1 MFLKQPVPNVI
12 LAEKR
17 GEKNQKYSNNKR
29 SFSRRALVIK
39 EQANKQKKI
48 KHSDHAFII
57 IIIVIIIVVV
67 VSTTTTIMIIVS
79 DIVTYSV

>member
-12 LAEKR
+12 LAEER

-57 IIIVIIIVVV
+57 IIIIIIVV

-79 DIVTYSV
+79 DIVTYNV